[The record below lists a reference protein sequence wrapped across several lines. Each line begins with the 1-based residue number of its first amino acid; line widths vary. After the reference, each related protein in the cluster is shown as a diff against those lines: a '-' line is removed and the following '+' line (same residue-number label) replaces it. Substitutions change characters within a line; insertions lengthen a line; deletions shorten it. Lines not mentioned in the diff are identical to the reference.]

1 MENDIK
7 HYFNN
12 NMWIFEKELNSVY
25 KKYTFKSFISA
36 FSWMTEVALN
46 VELNDHH
53 PEWKNIYNK
62 VEVNLQTHD
71 MDGITGKDIV
81 LAKAMSLV
89 FKNIVK

>member
-7 HYFNN
+7 KYLNN
-12 NMWIFEKELNSVY
+12 NMWVFEKELNSVY

-62 VEVNLQTHD
+62 VEVVLTTHD
-71 MDGITGKDIV
+71 KKKVTYKDLV
-81 LAKAMSLV
+81 LAKIMDEA
-89 FKNIVK
+89 FEKYT

>member
-12 NMWIFEKELNSVY
+12 NMWTFEKEFNSVC

-62 VEVNLQTHD
+62 VEVVLTTHD
-71 MDGITGKDIV
+71 KKKVTYKDLV
-81 LAKAMSLV
+81 LAKIMDEA
-89 FKNIVK
+89 FEKYT

>member
-1 MENDIK
+1 LENDIK
-7 HYFNN
+7 YYINN
-12 NMWIFEKELNSVY
+12 NMWTFEKGLNSVY

-62 VEVNLQTHD
+62 VEVILTTHD
-71 MDGITGKDIV
+71 KKKVTHKDLV
-81 LAKAMSLV
+81 LAKIMDEA
-89 FKNIVK
+89 FEKYT

>member
-12 NMWIFEKELNSVY
+12 NMWIFEKEINSVY

-36 FSWMTEVALN
+36 FSWMTEVAFY

-62 VEVNLQTHD
+62 VEVVLTTHD
-71 MDGITGKDIV
+71 KKKVTYKDLV
-81 LAKAMSLV
+81 LAKIMDEA
-89 FKNIVK
+89 FEKYT

>member
-7 HYFNN
+7 YYINN
-12 NMWIFEKELNSVY
+12 NMWTFEKGLNSVY

-62 VEVNLQTHD
+62 VEVVLTTHD
-71 MDGITGKDIV
+71 KKKVTYKDLV
-81 LAKAMSLV
+81 LAKIMDEA
-89 FKNIVK
+89 FEKYT

>member
-12 NMWIFEKELNSVY
+12 NMWTFEKGLNSVY

-62 VEVNLQTHD
+62 VEVVLTTHD
-71 MDGITGKDIV
+71 KKKITYKDLV
-81 LAKAMSLV
+81 LAKIMDEA
-89 FKNIVK
+89 FEKYT

>member
-12 NMWIFEKELNSVY
+12 NMWIFEKELNSVC

-62 VEVNLQTHD
+62 VEVVLTTHD
-71 MDGITGKDIV
+71 KKKVTNKDLV
-81 LAKAMSLV
+81 LAKIMDEA
-89 FKNIVK
+89 FEKYT

>member
-7 HYFNN
+7 DYFNN
-12 NMWIFEKELNSVY
+12 NMWISEKELNSVY

-46 VELNDHH
+46 IELNDHH

-62 VEVNLQTHD
+62 VEVVLTTHD
-71 MDGITGKDIV
+71 KKKVTYKDLV
-81 LAKAMSLV
+81 LAKIMDEA
-89 FKNIVK
+89 FEKYT

>member
-1 MENDIK
+1 MK
-7 HYFNN
+7 YYFNN
-12 NMWIFEKELNSVY
+12 NMWTFEKGLNSVY

-62 VEVNLQTHD
+62 VEVVLTTHD
-71 MDGITGKDIV
+71 KKKVTYKDLV
-81 LAKAMSLV
+81 LAKIMDEA
-89 FKNIVK
+89 FEKYT

>member
-12 NMWIFEKELNSVY
+12 NMWILEKELNSVY

-62 VEVNLQTHD
+62 VEVVLTTHD
-71 MDGITGKDIV
+71 KKKVTYKDLV
-81 LAKAMSLV
+81 LAKIMDKA
-89 FKNIVK
+89 FEKYT

>member
-7 HYFNN
+7 KYFNN
-12 NMWIFEKELNSVY
+12 NTWVFEKELNSVY

-46 VELNDHH
+46 IELNDHH

-62 VEVNLQTHD
+62 VEVVLTTHD
-71 MDGITGKDIV
+71 KKKVTYKDLV
-81 LAKAMSLV
+81 LAKIMDEA
-89 FKNIVK
+89 FEKYT

>member
-7 HYFNN
+7 YYFNN
-12 NMWIFEKELNSVY
+12 NMWTFEKGLNSVY

-62 VEVNLQTHD
+62 VEVILTTHD
-71 MDGITGKDIV
+71 KKKVTHKDLV
-81 LAKAMSLV
+81 LAKIMDEAYE
-89 FKNIVK
+89 KYT

>member
-1 MENDIK
+1 MENNIK
-7 HYFNN
+7 DYFNKN
-12 NMWIFEKELNSVY
+12 LWVFKKELNSVY

-62 VEVNLQTHD
+62 VEVVLTTHD
-71 MDGITGKDIV
+71 KKKVTYKDLV
-81 LAKAMSLV
+81 LAKIMDEA
-89 FKNIVK
+89 FEKYT

>member
-62 VEVNLQTHD
+62 VEVVLNTHD
-71 MDGITGKDIV
+71 KKKVTYKDLV
-81 LAKAMSLV
+81 LAKIMDEAYE
-89 FKNIVK
+89 KYT